1 MKQPDFLAMI
11 AFENG
16 TAGTDLTPVEYGYES
31 WREMYGEIS
40 EVEDFTF
47 TTPTGVEVYRLADDS
62 YDGHTL
68 ATVLQR
74 EYSGAA
80 WVLYRAKQEGVEYE

>member
-1 MKQPDFLAMI
+1 MKQTDLLAMM

-16 TAGTDLTPVEYGYES
+16 TSGTGLTPAEYGYAS
-31 WREMYGEIS
+31 WREMYDEIS

-47 TTPTGVEVYRLADDS
+47 TTPTGAEIYLLADDS

-74 EYSGAA
+74 EYNGAA

>member
-1 MKQPDFLAMI
+1 MKQTDFLAMM

-16 TAGTDLTPVEYGYES
+16 TSGTDLTPAEYGYAS
-31 WREMYGEIS
+31 WREMYD
-40 EVEDFTF
+40 EVIEVNEVVF
-47 TTPTGVEVYRLADDS
+47 TTPTGEEIYLPEEEVYG
-62 YDGHTL
+62 GHTL

-74 EYSGAA
+74 EYNGAA